1 MNIRHTD
8 VIERD
13 FFENR
18 RVCVEPVELA
28 LNEECYVV
36 DQTIIDMENDTYAI
50 IPCIVVRIDES
61 TRIPGRKYY
70 MFQAHESRND
80 EQMNSQE
87 EAGIKF
93 YKYLENTSPYI
104 IKVNE
109 VIDATKKK

>member
-8 VIERD
+8 VIGRD
-13 FFENR
+13 FFENGKGG
-18 RVCVEPVELA
+18 VERVELA
-28 LNEECYVV
+28 VNGEYDVV
-36 DQTIIDMENDTYAI
+36 DQSIRDVENDTYAI

>member
-8 VIERD
+8 VIGRD

-28 LNEECYVV
+28 LNEECYIV
-36 DQTIIDMENDTYAI
+36 DQNIIDTENETYGI

-61 TRIPGRKYY
+61 PRIPGRKYY
-70 MFQAHESRND
+70 MFQAHESKND
-80 EQMNSQE
+80 TQMNSQE

-104 IKVNE
+104 IKIKE
-109 VIDATKKK
+109 VIDATK